1 MNSDILQITA
11 NTIRS
16 LSIDGVQK
24 ANSGHPGLPLGM
36 ADVSVVLFSE
46 FLKFNPKN
54 DKWFNRDRF
63 VLSGGHGSMLL
74 YSLLHVFGYDLTLN
88 DLKAFRQWQS
98 KTPGHPEYKHTPGV
112 ETTTGP
118 LGQGIGN
125 AVGMALAESI
135 LSGKYN
141 TNNEIIDHYTY
152 VMAGDGDLQEGVSH
166 EACSFAGHHALSKL
180 IMLYDSNEITI
191 DGKTNLSYS
200 DDVKLRFNAYNWHV
214 QEIDGHNFDEIRD
227 AIKNSKEEK
236 SKPSIIVCKTTIG
249 YGSPNKAGSEK
260 VHGSPLGEEEVKL
273 TKLNLSVSGESFYV
287 PENVKDFIG
296 KIIEKGIEYEEKWN
310 SDFQAYK
317 QKNSDA
323 AQELLSVISGNIP
336 ASERVEFSPE
346 DYLATR
352 AASGKALEKLTVQI
366 PNLVGGSADLTPSNK
381 TKTKSQ
387 SVYNTNNTSGDYI
400 HYGVREFG
408 MGAIMN
414 GIALHG
420 GLIPYGGTF
429 FVFSDYM
436 RPAIRLAALMGIQV
450 IYVFTHDSIGLGED
464 GPTHQPVEHL
474 TALRAMPNLVN
485 LRPMDANETAV
496 AWEIALSRKDGPTS
510 LILTRQSVQTV
521 DRAGR
526 ENATADNAKRGAYVI
541 SEDIDFDVIL
551 LASGS
556 EVNIALEAKEILNH
570 KGIEVRVV
578 SVISTELFDE
588 QSSEYKKMILPDY
601 QKNRI
606 AIEAGTDHI
615 WYKYVGT
622 EGKILGINTFGASAP
637 YEELYKQYGISA
649 DEVVS
654 SVSEMIFK
662 E

>member
-1 MNSDILQITA
+1 
-11 NTIRS
+11 
-16 LSIDGVQK
+16 
-24 ANSGHPGLPLGM
+24 
-36 ADVSVVLFSE
+36 
-46 FLKFNPKN
+46 
-54 DKWFNRDRF
+54 
-63 VLSGGHGSMLL
+63 
-74 YSLLHVFGYDLTLN
+74 
-88 DLKAFRQWQS
+88 
-98 KTPGHPEYKHTPGV
+98 
-112 ETTTGP
+112 
-118 LGQGIGN
+118 
-125 AVGMALAESI
+125 
-135 LSGKYN
+135 
-141 TNNEIIDHYTY
+141 
-152 VMAGDGDLQEGVSH
+152 
-166 EACSFAGHHALSKL
+166 
-180 IMLYDSNEITI
+180 
-191 DGKTNLSYS
+191 
-200 DDVKLRFNAYNWHV
+200 
-214 QEIDGHNFDEIRD
+214 
-227 AIKNSKEEK
+227 
-236 SKPSIIVCKTTIG
+236 
-249 YGSPNKAGSEK
+249 
-260 VHGSPLGEEEVKL
+260 
-273 TKLNLSVSGESFYV
+273 
-287 PENVKDFIG
+287 
-296 KIIEKGIEYEEKWN
+296 
-310 SDFQAYK
+310 
-317 QKNSDA
+317 
-323 AQELLSVISGNIP
+323 
-336 ASERVEFSPE
+336 
-346 DYLATR
+346 
-352 AASGKALEKLTVQI
+352 LTVQI

-387 SVYNTNNTSGDYI
+387 SVYNTKNTSGDYI

-474 TALRAMPNLVN
+474 TALRAIPNLVN

-526 ENATADNAKRGAYVI
+526 ENATADNAKGGAYVI

-622 EGKILGINTFGASAP
+622 EGKIIGINTFGASAP
-637 YEELYKQYGISA
+637 YEELYQQYGISA